1 MNFSPFLGIFCIALT
16 LWACVIYPS
25 PRPELLL
32 EWRGLGL
39 VIGGTLGMGLVIYPI
54 SQLLGL
60 GKFLLYGFILKRNP
74 SSIKLAKE
82 LLSATAL
89 EPHESHLYPMC
100 PSSHPFLSEA
110 FDLLADPLLTE
121 NDLSVVLNRRSTYFK
136 NKYSK
141 DAKILATLGKFPSS
155 LGMLGSTVGLVDM
168 MAGLSR
174 LGQGGIGDAMAM
186 ALATTFWGL
195 VFTYLVFVPLSDYT
209 LRLNSEDA
217 LLRELIVEGILM
229 IKRREDPLVIVD
241 KINGFLAIHERVTL
255 KKSALPQDYWKEAKA
270 QAEKIRKD
278 HAA

>member
-1 MNFSPFLGIFCIALT
+1 
-16 LWACVIYPS
+16 
-25 PRPELLL
+25 
-32 EWRGLGL
+32 
-39 VIGGTLGMGLVIYPI
+39 
-54 SQLLGL
+54 
-60 GKFLLYGFILKRNP
+60 
-74 SSIKLAKE
+74 
-82 LLSATAL
+82 
-89 EPHESHLYPMC
+89 
-100 PSSHPFLSEA
+100 
-110 FDLLADPLLTE
+110 
-121 NDLSVVLNRRSTYFK
+121 
-136 NKYSK
+136 
-141 DAKILATLGKFPSS
+141 
-155 LGMLGSTVGLVDM
+155 M

-217 LLRELIVEGILM
+217 LLRELIVEGILV

-241 KINGFLAIHERVTL
+241 KINGFLALHERVTL